1 MVFTKLLV
9 VTLLSYVLFWAHGL
23 KHARLPCP
31 SLSPGACS
39 NSCPLSQWCY
49 LTISSSVSP
58 FSCSPPSFP
67 ASGSFQMSWLFTSSG
82 QSIRPS
88 ALVLPLNTQGW
99 FPLGLTGVLSPCSPR
114 DSQESFPAPQFE
126 SINSSALSLFYGPT
140 LTSVP
145 EYWKKNAGLDDVQTG
160 IKITGRNFNNLRY
173 ADDTTL
179 TAESKELKSLLM
191 KVKEESEKEKAVL
204 KLKIQISKIL
214 ATSPITSQQ

>member
-9 VTLLSYVLFWAHGL
+9 VTLLSYVLLWAHGL

-88 ALVLPLNTQGW
+88 ALVLPMNTQGW
-99 FPLGLTGVLSPCSPR
+99 FPLGLTGFISLQSKGLSRVFSSTTIRKHQFFSTQPFLWSNSHICTWVL
-114 DSQESFPAPQFE
+114 E
-126 SINSSALSLFYGPT
+126 
-140 LTSVP
+140 
-145 EYWKKNAGLDDVQTG
+145 KNAGLDEVQTG

-173 ADDTTL
+173 TDDTTVM
-179 TAESKELKSLLM
+179 AESEELKSLLM
-191 KVKEESEKEKAVL
+191 KVKEDSEKV
-204 KLKIQISKIL
+204 
-214 ATSPITSQQ
+214 QQSEN